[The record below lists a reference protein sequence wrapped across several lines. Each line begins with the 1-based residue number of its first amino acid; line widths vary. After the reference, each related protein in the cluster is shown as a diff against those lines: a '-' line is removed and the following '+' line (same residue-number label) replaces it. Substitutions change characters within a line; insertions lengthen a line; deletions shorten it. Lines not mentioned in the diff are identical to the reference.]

1 METSSQAEILL
12 FIYLFLNV
20 CIQEQITR
28 SCSDQLFAHMVRV
41 LHAQPLSNHFQ
52 NQGGD
57 HLCDTGRLVD
67 WTLNVSS

>member
-20 CIQEQITR
+20 CIQEQIMR

-52 NQGGD
+52 NQGD
-57 HLCDTGRLVD
+57 HTGRLVD

>member
-52 NQGGD
+52 NQGD
-57 HLCDTGRLVD
+57 HTGRQVD